1 MKKITIIGTGY
12 VGLVSGAG
20 LADFGNEVVCVDI
33 NKEKVS
39 QIEDGIIPFYEPGL
53 NELVARNVETGRLS
67 FSTNIGESVQ
77 ESEAVF
83 IAVWTP
89 MGNDGEADL
98 SAVED
103 AGRVIGQN
111 LTDYKVVATKSTVP
125 IGTGEFIR
133 SIIRENSKGRAEF
146 DIISNPE
153 FLREGAAVS
162 DFMIPNRVVIGT
174 DSERALALIKEV
186 YRPLFINET
195 PMVIT
200 NIQTAETI
208 KYASN
213 AFLAVKIS
221 YVNELANLC
230 DENGADIH
238 TVTRAMAL
246 DGRISSKFLHPG
258 PGYGGSCF
266 PKDTEAL
273 VHQAKERG
281 VNLEVVKAAIRA
293 NEFQKSRV
301 TEKLERLMKNDLDNK
316 TIAVL
321 GLAFKANTDD
331 VRESPVIPL
340 LTFLAEKGC
349 NVRAYDPKANK
360 NMAKLFPDVN
370 YCSSIEEA
378 VKGVDAAVV
387 MTEWHE
393 FRGMDLARVGELMNE
408 KVLFDARNLL
418 SPNELNR
425 IGFRFENI
433 GRSSVR

>member
-33 NKEKVS
+33 NKEKVG
-39 QIEDGIIPFYEPGL
+39 QLKEGIIPFYEPGL
-53 NELVARNVETGRLS
+53 NELVARNVQAGRLS
-67 FSTNIGESVQ
+67 FSTDIGECVKRSDVI
-77 ESEAVF
+77 F

-89 MGNDGEADL
+89 MGDDGEADL
-98 SAVED
+98 SAVEN
-103 AGRVIGQN
+103 ASGVIGEN
-111 LTDYKVVATKSTVP
+111 LTGYKVVSTKSTVP
-125 IGTGEFIR
+125 IGTGELIR
-133 SIIRENSKGRAEF
+133 SIISKSAKKDAEF

-153 FLREGAAVS
+153 FLREGAAIR

-174 DSERALALIKEV
+174 DSERALTLIKDV

-200 NIQTAETI
+200 DIKTAETI
-208 KYASN
+208 KYAAN

-230 DENGADIH
+230 DENDADIH

-246 DGRISSKFLHPG
+246 DGRISPKFLHPG
-258 PGYGGSCF
+258 PGFGGSCF
-266 PKDTEAL
+266 PKDTQAL
-273 VHQAKERG
+273 VHQAKDKG
-281 VNLEVVKAAIRA
+281 VNLQVVAAAIKA
-293 NEFQKSRV
+293 NELQQGKV
-301 TEKLERLMKNDLDNK
+301 IEKLERLMNNNFDCK
-316 TIAVL
+316 TVAVL

-331 VRESPVIPL
+331 VRQSPAIPL
-340 LTFLAEKGC
+340 LAFLSGKGC
-349 NVRAYDPKANK
+349 AVKAYDPEASK

-370 YCSSIEEA
+370 YCSSMEDTVA
-378 VKGVDAAVV
+378 GADAAVV

-393 FRGMDLARVGELMNE
+393 FRGMDLERVGKQMNE
-408 KVLFDARNLL
+408 KVLLDARNLL
-418 SPNELNR
+418 SPKELNR
-425 IGFRFENI
+425 IGFRFDNI